1 MTKPKAKKPENLG
14 KGTVT
19 PVQIA
24 FLVDQYLSDNSYSE
38 SRSVFRTEAST
49 LFSKSPIREA
59 PKSLLSLSEILNEYI
74 ELKEQKVLLDHE
86 KARVEQEKTRLETLL
101 NGLQNSMNIYNAG
114 GNPQIN
120 KANDAVVPKQMLM
133 APHPWMISG
142 SSFSKAVVHPVVTPT
157 NTNMGPAYL
166 YSPIISNPPATKRK
180 GFIVGANPPPAAK
193 RSRSKA
199 SASKIPKKVGEAT
212 LKASG
217 GSPNNQGSAPPTS
230 AVQSSLQN
238 CAPSGSLVQGS
249 TVAKCLFTQPSSSNT
264 TVTTNSSVPQ
274 TPPRAISS
282 QSDKSV
288 SPVENS
294 SISANSDNN
303 SPPEISANC
312 CTIFSSKRVTLTPSK
327 ACYTVE
333 TNHCISSSPAKT
345 NSRMSSRREHVK
357 GRLNFD
363 SSDVPMGLDK
373 PVTDEISADKPIIED
388 ISTHKPTGDEVSTS
402 DSEKEADIFDMDM
415 PNFEALGV
423 DFNFTEMLGELDL
436 DYGELGFTCQP
447 SSSAFMGNVSGSSH
461 MDGNEGANQVM
472 SEFSSTVTE
481 LISEKGTS
489 AQGPDSMTTMKSVT
503 KCIRIISPVKKRGSS
518 VDQENCTEIN

>member
-1 MTKPKAKKPENLG
+1 MAKQSKAKKSETLG

-38 SRSVFRTEAST
+38 ARSVFRTEASS
-49 LFSKSPIREA
+49 LFSKSPIREV

-74 ELKEQKVLLDHE
+74 ALKEQKVLLDHE
-86 KARVEQEKTRLETLL
+86 KVRVEQEKTRVQTLL

-114 GNPQIN
+114 GNPQISR
-120 KANDAVVPKQMLM
+120 APDAAPKQMLM
-133 APHPWMISG
+133 APQPRLSNG
-142 SSFSKAVVHPVVTPT
+142 SSAVVHPVVTPT
-157 NTNMGPAYL
+157 NTNMGPANFC
-166 YSPIISNPPATKRK
+166 SPIISNPPATKRK
-180 GFIVGANPPPAAK
+180 GTNAVADAPHAAK
-193 RSRSKA
+193 RSRGKA
-199 SASKIPKKVGEAT
+199 SASKIPNKGEGT
-212 LKASG
+212 LRASG
-217 GSPNNQGSAPPTS
+217 SALNNQGSALPTS
-230 AVQSSLQN
+230 DVQSSLQN
-238 CAPSGSLVQGS
+238 SAPSSSLVQGS
-249 TVAKCLFTQPSSSNT
+249 TVAKCLFQPSISN
-264 TVTTNSSVPQ
+264 TTNSSVPQ
-274 TPPRAISS
+274 TPPRANSS

-294 SISANSDNN
+294 GIFTHSDNN

-312 CTIFSSKRVTLTPSK
+312 CTIFSSKRVTLTPNK

-345 NSRMSSRREHVK
+345 NSRISSRREHVK

-363 SSDVPMGLDK
+363 CSDVPMGLDK
-373 PVTDEISADKPIIED
+373 PITDEISTDKPIIED
-388 ISTHKPTGDEVSTS
+388 ISTHKPIRDEISTS
-402 DSEKEADIFDMDM
+402 DSEKEVDIFDMDM

-423 DFNFTEMLGELDL
+423 DFNFSDMLGELDL

-447 SSSAFMGNVSGSSH
+447 SSGAFMGNVSGLSH
-461 MDGNEGANQVM
+461 ENLDGNKGANQVM

-481 LISEKGTS
+481 VISEKGTG

-503 KCIRIISPVKKRGSS
+503 KSIRIISPVKKRGNS

>member
-59 PKSLLSLSEILNEYI
+59 PKSLLSLSEILNGYI

-86 KARVEQEKTRLETLL
+86 KARVEQEKTRVETLL

-142 SSFSKAVVHPVVTPT
+142 SSFSKVVHPVVTPT

-199 SASKIPKKVGEAT
+199 SASKIPKKSEAT

-388 ISTHKPTGDEVSTS
+388 ISTHKPNGDEVSTS

-461 MDGNEGANQVM
+461 ANMDGNEGANQVM

-489 AQGPDSMTTMKSVT
+489 AQ
-503 KCIRIISPVKKRGSS
+503 VKKRGSS